1 MNNKPHWLIGFYR
14 YKKWESFSLP
24 EELKEETVERLL
36 LDLNANFCISI
47 LKNIKGVWEPKA
59 TVYTKGTFIG
69 LL

>member
-14 YKKWESFSLP
+14 YGKWESFSLP

-47 LKNIKGVWEPKA
+47 KKH
-59 TVYTKGTFIG
+59 
-69 LL
+69 